1 MANNWSAGHF
11 STGCKDERRREGVG
25 SEERTEMICLAR
37 PSRWMKIEGT
47 KKLGAGG
54 WESLGYVLKNV
65 DFNVKRKHS
74 LIFDAERYHNY
85 ICLLKRV
92 CS

>member
-37 PSRWMKIEGT
+37 PSRCMKIEGT
-47 KKLGAGG
+47 KKLGG
-54 WESLGYVLKNV
+54 WRGEESGLHLEKTLTSSILEYLMQS
-65 DFNVKRKHS
+65 DTTI
-74 LIFDAERYHNY
+74 LPA
-85 ICLLKRV
+85 C
-92 CS
+92 